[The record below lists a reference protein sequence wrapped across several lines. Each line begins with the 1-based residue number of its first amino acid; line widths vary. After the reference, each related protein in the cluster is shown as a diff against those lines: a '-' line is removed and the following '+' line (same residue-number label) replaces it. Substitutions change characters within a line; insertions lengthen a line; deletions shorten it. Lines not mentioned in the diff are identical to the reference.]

1 MEQWKGNDLE
11 LLAQAEER
19 SEGQW
24 PHRLLFGKGIVAE
37 GEFQPYMSLED
48 YTAADFLRDPQQAT
62 PAAVR
67 FSLATGQWGSGDT
80 YRDLRAME
88 VKLYTREGNCDL
100 LSLSLPES
108 LWVGGED
115 FFQLWDEL
123 KPSEATGLREQC
135 GYLRYA
141 AGHPQALAGL
151 LRLYGKRGMTAAYD
165 SMESWSS
172 GTLLWRNSKGR
183 AYFVRHRWVPQEPP
197 RYLSENEGEFL
208 CGFDP
213 DSGNRRLYSRL
224 KEGKTAAFELRL
236 QLLPEEVWETDAAR
250 YCDPALSWGRE
261 EGIQLRAGVLRLQS
275 VPCQAVLSQTLFCC
289 CPDELVSGME
299 LIEGSYL
306 HQMAVITR
314 AVQSAR
320 LGRERTAAAINQHR
334 RRQRPAIS
342 PRVTRV
348 ELCGDT
354 PTEAYYRQARSIW
367 EESSDRERERIA
379 NALGQRLLFE
389 SETPRR
395 RFLAEMRKIHPQLG
409 KQIENQLIF

>member
-1 MEQWKGNDLE
+1 M
-11 LLAQAEER
+11 
-19 SEGQW
+19 
-24 PHRLLFGKGIVAE
+24 
-37 GEFQPYMSLED
+37 
-48 YTAADFLRDPQQAT
+48 
-62 PAAVR
+62 
-67 FSLATGQWGSGDT
+67 
-80 YRDLRAME
+80 
-88 VKLYTREGNCDL
+88 YTREGNCDL
-100 LSLSLPES
+100 PSLSLPES

-123 KPSEATGLREQC
+123 KPSEVTGLREQC

-172 GTLLWRNSKGR
+172 GTLLWRNPKGR

-197 RYLSENEGEFL
+197 RYLSENQGEFL

-213 DSGNRRLYSRL
+213 DSGNRRLYNRL
-224 KEGKTAAFELRL
+224 KEGKAAVFELRL
-236 QLLPEEVWETDAAR
+236 QLLPQEVWRTDAAR
-250 YCDPALSWGRE
+250 YCDAALSWGRE

-275 VPCQAVLSQTLFCC
+275 VPRQAVLSQTLFCC

-320 LGRERTAAAINQHR
+320 LGREKTAAAINQHR
-334 RRQRPAIS
+334 RRQRSAIS

-348 ELCGDT
+348 ELYGGEKDAGIEKNGEAEASA
-354 PTEAYYRQARSIW
+354 PMEAYYRQARGIW
-367 EESSDRERERIA
+367 EENADEERKRIA
-379 NALGQRLLFE
+379 SALGQRLLFE
-389 SETPRR
+389 SEAPRR
-395 RFLAEMRKIHPQLG
+395 RFLAEMEKIHPQLG